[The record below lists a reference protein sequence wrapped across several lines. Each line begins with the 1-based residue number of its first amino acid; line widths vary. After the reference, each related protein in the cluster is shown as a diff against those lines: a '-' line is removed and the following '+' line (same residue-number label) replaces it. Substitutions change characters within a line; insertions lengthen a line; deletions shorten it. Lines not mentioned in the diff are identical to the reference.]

1 MLQFSFR
8 QSLFSTEKV
17 LLTMS
22 TETELPVRVVVRD
35 ASVHFMKMAA
45 SSCFYEGLW
54 AFVPD
59 LRTRAPCL
67 CLDPAL
73 PGGLCLSS
81 REG

>member
-45 SSCFYEGLW
+45 SSCF
-54 AFVPD
+54 
-59 LRTRAPCL
+59 
-67 CLDPAL
+67 
-73 PGGLCLSS
+73 
-81 REG
+81 